1 MWPFGRKTTNMT
13 DAKTYAMTVDG
24 AAYTTAATFP
34 VTNPATGAVVGHAP
48 NATTEDLDAAVAAAS
63 RAFETW
69 SKTSDA
75 DRAAALGAVAARLGE
90 ASEELAALITQEQG
104 KPLNGVGSRFEMGGV
119 GAWTGFAQQMSL
131 PMKVLQDNNEGR
143 VEMHRK
149 PLGVVGSI
157 TPWNWPVL
165 IATWHVMPAI
175 RTGNTVVIKPSP
187 YTPLSTLRMIALI
200 NEVLPAGVVN
210 VVTSDDTSANI
221 GGAMSAHPDIRK
233 IVFTGSCA
241 TGSKVMMSAA
251 ETMKR
256 LTLEMGGNDAG
267 IVLPDVDPDAIAEG
281 LFWGGFINMGQTC
294 AAMKRLYVHEDVYDD
309 VCTAL
314 TNYTKQIP
322 MGDGMSEESILGPIA
337 NQMQFDKV
345 KRLVDDAKTKGR
357 VLCGGEPG
365 EGLFFPPTI
374 IADLDNGD
382 PLVDEEQ
389 FGPALPVIKFK
400 DVDEVIARANDNDNG
415 LGGSVWSKDID
426 KAKEIAS
433 RMECGSVWINKH
445 GMIQPNAPFGGVKKS
460 GLGVEFGEEG
470 MEEYT
475 DIQVIFS

>member
-1 MWPFGRKTTNMT
+1 MSAVFNMT
-13 DAKTYAMTVDG
+13 ING
-24 AAYTTAATFP
+24 APHATPSTFA
-34 VTNPATGAVVGHAP
+34 VQNPATGGTVGLAP
-48 NATTEDLDAAVAAAS
+48 NATLADLDAAVAAAGA
-63 RAFETW
+63 AFESW
-69 SKTSDA
+69 SQTSDEA
-75 DRAAALGAVAARLGE
+75 RAAAVRSLSEALGDHAD
-90 ASEELAALITQEQG
+90 ELAKLITQEQG

-119 GAWTGFAQQMSL
+119 GAWTDYAAAMSL

-143 VEMHRK
+143 VELYRK

-165 IATWHVMPAI
+165 IATWHLMPAI
-175 RTGNTVVIKPSP
+175 RTGNTAVIKPSP
-187 YTPLSTLRMIALI
+187 YTPLSTLRMVEIM
-200 NEVLPAGVVN
+200 NTVLPAGVVN
-210 VVTSDDTSANI
+210 VVTSDDQGDNI
-221 GGAMSAHPDIRK
+221 GAAMSAHPGIRK

-294 AAMKRLYVHEDVYDD
+294 AAMKRLYVHEDVYDG
-309 VCTAL
+309 VCEAL
-314 TNYTKQIP
+314 ANFTRNIP
-322 MGDGMSEESILGPIA
+322 MGDGLDESSILGPVA

-345 KRLVDDAKTKGR
+345 KHLVDDAKTRGR
-357 VLCGGEPG
+357 VLVGGEPG

-389 FGPALPVIKFK
+389 FGPALPIIKYR
-400 DVDEVIARANDNDNG
+400 DLDEVIARANDSDNG
-415 LGGSVWSKDID
+415 LGGSVWSQDID
-426 KAKEIAS
+426 AAKAVAA
-433 RMECGSVWINKH
+433 RMECGTVWINRH
-445 GMIQPNAPFGGVKKS
+445 GGIQPNAPFGGVKRS

-470 MEEYT
+470 MQEYT
-475 DIQVIFS
+475 DPQVVFC

>member
-1 MWPFGRKTTNMT
+1 MWFFGRKKKTMGQV
-13 DAKTYAMTVDG
+13 KTYSMTVG
-24 AAYTTAATFP
+24 GKNRSTADTFE
-34 VTNPATGAVVGHAP
+34 VMNPATGEVVGLAP
-48 NATTEDLDAAVAAAS
+48 NATKEDLDAAVAAAS
-63 RAFETW
+63 AAYETW
-69 SKTSDA
+69 SQTTDEE
-75 DRAAALGAVAARLGE
+75 RAAALGAVAEKLGE
-90 ASEELAALITQEQG
+90 ASEDLAALITQEQG

-119 GAWTGFAQQMSL
+119 GAWTSYAQQMSL
-131 PMKVLQDNNEGR
+131 PMKVLQDDNEGR
-143 VEMHRK
+143 VELHRK
-149 PLGVVGSI
+149 SLGVVGSI

-187 YTPLSTLRMIALI
+187 YTPLSTLRMIELM

-210 VVTSDDTSANI
+210 VVSSDDQSENI
-221 GGAMSAHPDIRK
+221 GAAMSAHPDIRK

-267 IVLPDVDPDAIAEG
+267 IVLPDVDPEAIAEG

-314 TNYTKQIP
+314 TNYTKNIP
-322 MGDGMSEESILGPIA
+322 VGDGLDEGSIMGPIA

-357 VLCGGEPG
+357 VLCGGEAG

-389 FGPALPVIKFK
+389 FGPALPIIKFS
-400 DVDEVIARANDNDNG
+400 DVDEVIERANESENG
-415 LGGSVWSKDID
+415 LGGSVWSRDIN
-426 KAKEIAS
+426 KAKEIAG

-475 DIQVIFS
+475 DVQVIFS